1 MSSPTREA
9 NRFYPTFQP
18 SVYSTGLQPFRQH
31 QPTVY
36 QGLFDDEDL
45 THEERLGEKAGSMAG
60 LLAGLA
66 ANSKVPWLKDRFV
79 LSRVFFVF
87 ATAGLGREIGKYIGK
102 KAGGE

>member
-45 THEERLGEKAGSMAG
+45 THEERLGE
-60 LLAGLA
+60 
-66 ANSKVPWLKDRFV
+66 
-79 LSRVFFVF
+79 
-87 ATAGLGREIGKYIGK
+87 
-102 KAGGE
+102 